1 MRKVVVILLVGGMA
15 VSCVTTTK
23 VYRNPNYKMS
33 KKDTV
38 YIEKSRSSYIYSDAQ
53 LQNEGSIV
61 TAVPDKQVASL
72 YRVDSS
78 LYKEL
83 KALRY
88 RPMIVEKGW
97 SNPKKGLVISYKDY
111 WVNEKD
117 PAFFRFWLKGM
128 SLKDSAVTMVY
139 EGAPIPSTDTKPSPE
154 KEIKRSI
161 LELITPG
168 MEQEPDEND
177 FYLTEDE
184 TMLPKSKYYAAVS
197 YGTAKMFGNSYNNVL
212 PSEKDYKESLTK
224 GTALSGE
231 LGYFFTPFYGAGVSV
246 SSFTSA
252 KKSATITS
260 EDPNT
265 APRHLSDQIHILYV
279 GPAFYARNL
288 MFKGRFSSIL
298 SVSGGYLK
306 YTDDQKVFTSD
317 TFETGV
323 SNSISASGLGAKLGL
338 SLEYKVHQY
347 VGVGLNG
354 GLALGRLEVTDK
366 MAPSDEQ
373 TQKLWMNH
381 FTLGFGVRFYY

>member
-1 MRKVVVILLVGGMA
+1 MRKVVVYLIVGFT
-15 VSCVTTTK
+15 VTSCVTTTK

-38 YIEKSRSSYIYSDAQ
+38 YIEKSANSYIYSDAQ
-53 LQNEGSIV
+53 LQNEGNIV

-78 LYKEL
+78 LYNEL

-88 RPMIVEKGW
+88 KPVIVEKGW
-97 SNPKKGLVISYKDY
+97 RNPKKGLVISYKDY

-128 SLKDSAVTMVY
+128 SLKDSSVSMVY
-139 EGAPIPSTDTKPSPE
+139 EGAPIPSTDVKPSPE

-168 MEQEPDEND
+168 IEQEPDEND
-177 FYLTEDE
+177 FYIKEDE
-184 TMLPKSKYYAAVS
+184 TLLPKSKYYASVNF
-197 YGTAKMFGNSYNNVL
+197 GMGKTFGNSYNNIL
-212 PSEKDYKESLTK
+212 PSEKDYKESLRK
-224 GTALSGE
+224 GTAIMGDVA
-231 LGYFFTPFYGAGVSV
+231 YFYTPYYGVGLSV

-252 KKSATITS
+252 KKSATLTS
-260 EDPNT
+260 DNPSIDP
-265 APRHLSDQIHILYV
+265 RYLSDQIHILYV

-288 MFKGRFSSIL
+288 MFKGRVSSIL
-298 SVSGGYLK
+298 SISGGYLK
-306 YTDDQKVFTSD
+306 YTDDQKEFTSG

-323 SNSISASGLGAKLGL
+323 SNNISASGLGAKLGL
-338 SLEYKVHQY
+338 SLEYKVLQY

-354 GLALGRLEVTDK
+354 GLALGRLEVTNERALK
-366 MAPSDEQ
+366 DEQ

-381 FTLGFGVRFYY
+381 FTLGAGVRFYY

>member
-1 MRKVVVILLVGGMA
+1 MRKAVVILLMGGMA
-15 VSCVTTTK
+15 VSCVTTTR
-23 VYRNPNYKMS
+23 VYRNPNYKMN
-33 KKDTV
+33 KRDTV
-38 YIEKSRSSYIYSDAQ
+38 YIEKSTDSYIYSDAQ
-53 LQNEGSIV
+53 LQNEGNIV
-61 TAVPDKQVASL
+61 TAAPDKRVATL

-97 SNPKKGLVISYKDY
+97 PNPKKGLVISYKDY

-128 SLKDSAVTMVY
+128 SLKDSSVSMVY
-139 EGAPIPSTDTKPSPE
+139 EGAPIPASDVKPSPE

-168 MEQEPDEND
+168 IEQEPDEND
-177 FYLTEDE
+177 FYIKEDDE
-184 TMLPKSKYYAAVS
+184 LLPKSKYYAAVG
-197 YGTAKMFGNSYNNVL
+197 YGTAKTFGNSYNNIL
-212 PSEKDYKESLTK
+212 PSEKDYRESLRK
-224 GTALSGE
+224 GTVIMGD
-231 LGYFFTPFYGAGVSV
+231 LGYFFTPYYGIGVSV
-246 SSFTSA
+246 SNFTS
-252 KKSATITS
+252 KEKSVTITS
-260 EDPNT
+260 DNPGIE
-265 APRHLSDQIHILYV
+265 PRYLKDQIHILYV

-288 MFKGRFSSIL
+288 MFKGRLSTIL

-306 YTDDQKVFTSD
+306 YTDDQMAFTSE

-323 SNSISASGLGAKLGL
+323 SNNIAASGLGAKLGL
-338 SLEYKVHQY
+338 SLEYKVLQY

-354 GLALGRLEVTDK
+354 GLNLGRLEVTDK
-366 MAPSDEQ
+366 MAPVDEQ

-381 FTLGFGVRFYY
+381 FTLGVGVRFYY

>member
-1 MRKVVVILLVGGMA
+1 MRKAAGFLIMGFVVT
-15 VSCVTTTK
+15 SCVTTTK
-23 VYRNPNYKMS
+23 VYRNPNYKMN
-33 KKDTV
+33 KRDTV
-38 YIEKSRSSYIYSDAQ
+38 YIEKSTNSYIYSDAQ
-53 LQNEGSIV
+53 LQNEGNIV
-61 TAVPDKQVASL
+61 TAVPDKRVASL
-72 YRVDSS
+72 YQVDSS

-83 KALRY
+83 KTLRY
-88 RPMIVEKGW
+88 KPMIVEKGW
-97 SNPKKGLVISYKDY
+97 PNPKKGLVISYRDY
-111 WVNEKD
+111 WVNESD

-128 SLKDSAVTMVY
+128 SLKDSSVSMVY
-139 EGAPIPSTDTKPSPE
+139 EGAPIPSSDVKPSPE
-154 KEIKRSI
+154 KEIRRSI

-168 MEQEPDEND
+168 IEQEPDEND
-177 FYLTEDE
+177 FYITEDE
-184 TMLPKSKYYAAVS
+184 TMLPKSKYYAAVN
-197 YGTAKMFGNSYNNVL
+197 YGMAKTFGNSYNNIL
-212 PSEKDYKESLTK
+212 PSEKDYRNSLTK
-224 GTALSGE
+224 GTAISGD
-231 LGYFFTPFYGAGVSV
+231 LAYFFTPYYGVGASV
-246 SSFTSA
+246 SSFTSP

-260 EDPNT
+260 DDPNT
-265 APRHLSDQIHILYV
+265 APRYLSDQIHILYV

-306 YTDDQKVFTSD
+306 YTDDQKAFTSD

-323 SNSISASGLGAKLGL
+323 SNNISASGLGAKLGL

-381 FTLGFGVRFYY
+381 FTLGVGVRFYY